1 MKKHESHQGPLQDEF
16 AHIRFPDLGPVH
28 EGVFAVAEE
37 GHEDVDLV
45 LVGYQ
50 EMGAEQVGDDELSR
64 RSQRLALAIGIIRS
78 LLFREEAYPTPS
90 GPRFVRQDHIVATPQ
105 PREEAG

>member
-1 MKKHESHQGPLQDEF
+1 MKKHKGHQGPLHDEF

-50 EMGAEQVGDDELSR
+50 EVGAEEVGNDELSR
-64 RSQRLALAIGIIRS
+64 TSQMLALAVGMIGA
-78 LLFREEAYPTPS
+78 FHFGKPYPTSS
-90 GPRFVRQDHIVATPQ
+90 GPRLVCQDHVVATPQ
-105 PREEAG
+105 SREEAR